1 MNNFEVRY
9 TLIIFKQEYYG
20 LRDDQLNRNELEAK
34 KQCQNITKEK
44 MKSWSISDIGYFKE
58 VLKRI

>member
-9 TLIIFKQEYYG
+9 TLIIFRQEYYG
-20 LRDDQLNRNELEAK
+20 LRDDQLDRNELEAK
-34 KQCQNITKEK
+34 KQCQNITKKQTEYV
-44 MKSWSISDIGYFKE
+44 SISDIGYFKE